1 MITRNLRGFVG
12 VAVGASLLLSFT
24 SPLAAQGDSGSLR
37 GRIVDGTGAALPGV
51 TIVAA
56 SPAVMG
62 GSVTAVTSGEGVY
75 RFPSLPPGLYELRM
89 DLSGFTPTVVRDVRI
104 NVGVALTVDRALQVA
119 TVQEAVTVVGEA
131 PIVDVKNTSG
141 DTTVGRDV
149 LERVPSS
156 RDLWNTL
163 QQVPGLIVPR
173 ENVGGFEST
182 QLSPMSVHG
191 SGRSAVQHNI
201 NGLDMT
207 LMHQDNLGA
216 GYFSTD
222 TFEEVQVTTS
232 GVTAEHSRGGL
243 IINQVVKS
251 GSNRFRGLFSSY
263 YENSSMQADNI
274 DDGLRTRGVTTGG
287 APLDR
292 LIDVSAQLGGPVL
305 RDRLWFFHAYRKY
318 DVYPYVLNCSNTD
331 GSQCTNESKLLN
343 FTTRVDT
350 QANPSHRFMF
360 LHEYGK
366 KLMPNRDI
374 SQFVRPEASWYQDGG
389 HTVWQGKY
397 NWVATGSTLVEVSAG
412 ALETPFPLSYRS
424 EVGNATS
431 AFDEITRVRYDAPVR
446 DFLQK
451 GQMQT
456 YSGNVTYFNDRWLGA
471 THDIKA
477 GLEHRRGQVPE
488 TDRRNGDLERRY
500 QNGVPYRVIV
510 YNTPITRN
518 AHNQSIAGYIQDSM
532 RLGRVTLNAG
542 VRAEWWRADLPE
554 QTNEPAIFANVFGGR
569 RTFPEQKGLM
579 EWTTISPRAGVAWDI
594 AGDSRTVVKATAGR
608 YFSQIEGN
616 QVNNTANA
624 NRLGS
629 ATFDWVDLNG
639 NNYPDYPHEFTR
651 LISRT
656 LPGGNTIAPGLKSP
670 YSDELTAGVER
681 RLGQSLAVSAR
692 YTYRTNRRIMANTDL
707 ALPPSAFS
715 IPSTAADPLTGNIIN
730 YWSLAPQFRGITNDI
745 VLAQFDENKTRY
757 HGVDV
762 NVDRR
767 FDGRWMVRL
776 SFTLQD
782 NYGRVGGFMDR
793 NDMEIFP
800 EGAAGFDAKH
810 LFRVLGTYI
819 LPWDINAGWAF
830 RSTGGMNSF
839 TGGTSMA
846 RTVQVRDVTTNSL
859 YNVRVEPNGS
869 YRQDAVNVLDLRAS
883 KVFRIS
889 GHTFEAMI
897 DAFNVLNAN
906 NVLQASTIT
915 GPTFDRPTHILPPR
929 VARLGIKYTF

>member
-1 MITRNLRGFVG
+1 MSARNLRGFVG
-12 VAVGASLLLSFT
+12 LALAVALLFGST
-24 SPLAAQGDSGSLR
+24 GPLAAQGDSGSLR
-37 GRIVDGTGAALPGV
+37 GRIIDDTGAALPGV
-51 TIVAA
+51 IITAA
-56 SPAVMG
+56 SSAVMG
-62 GSVTAVTSGEGVY
+62 GSVTAVTSAEGVY
-75 RFPSLPPGLYELRM
+75 RFPSLPPGLYEVRM
-89 DLSGFTPTVVRDVRI
+89 ELTGFTPTVVRDVRV
-104 NVGVALTVDRALQVA
+104 NVGVALTVDRTLEVA
-119 TVQEAVTVVGEA
+119 NVEETLTVVGEA
-131 PIVDVKNTSG
+131 PIVDVKNTTG
-141 DTTVGRDV
+141 NTTVGGDV

-163 QQVPGLIVPR
+163 QQVPGLVVPR

-182 QLSPMSVHG
+182 QLAPMSVHG
-191 SGRSAVQHNI
+191 SARSAVQHNV

-251 GSNRFRGLFSSY
+251 GSNRFRGLFSTY

-274 DDGLRTRGVTTGG
+274 DDDLRTRGVTTGG

-292 LIDVSAQLGGPVL
+292 LVDLSAQLGGPVL

-318 DVYPYVLNCSNTD
+318 DVYPYVLNCFNPD
-331 GSQCTNESKLLN
+331 GSQCTNESKLSN

-374 SQFVRPEASWYQDGG
+374 SQFIAPEASWYQDGG
-389 HTVWQGKY
+389 HTVLQGKY
-397 NWVATGSTLVEVSAG
+397 NWIVTGSTLVEVSAG
-412 ALETPFPLSYRS
+412 ALETPFPLAYRG
-424 EVGNATS
+424 EVGNSTT
-431 AFDEITRVRYDAPVR
+431 AFDEITLRRFDAPSR
-446 DFLQK
+446 DFIQT
-451 GQMQT
+451 GEMQT
-456 YSGNVTYFNDRWLGA
+456 YSGNIMYFNDRWLGA

-477 GLEHRRGQVPE
+477 GLEHRRGEVPE

-500 QNGVPYRVIV
+500 QNGMPYRVIA

-518 AHNQSIAGYIQDSM
+518 AKNQSVAGYIQDSM
-532 RLGRVTLNAG
+532 RLGRVTVNAG

-554 QTNEPAIFANVFGGR
+554 QTNVPAIFADIFGGQ

-624 NRLGS
+624 NRLGT
-629 ATFDWVDLNG
+629 ATFDWVDFNG
-639 NNYPDYPHEFTR
+639 NNYPDYPGEFTR
-651 LISRT
+651 LISRN

-670 YSDELTAGVER
+670 YSDEVTAGLER
-681 RLGQSLAVSAR
+681 SLTPRLAVSAR

-707 ALPPSAFS
+707 ALPPSAYS
-715 IPSTAADPLTGNIIN
+715 IPSTAVDPLTGNVIN
-730 YWSLAPQFRGITNDI
+730 FWSLAPEFRGITNDI

-757 HGVDV
+757 HGVDF
-762 NVDRR
+762 NFDRR
-767 FDGRWMVRL
+767 FDGRWMIRL
-776 SFTLQD
+776 SLTLQD
-782 NYGRVGGFMDR
+782 NSGRVGGFMNR
-793 NDMEIFP
+793 NDREIFP
-800 EGAAGFDAKH
+800 EGAVGFDARH
-810 LFRVLGTYI
+810 LFRALGTYI
-819 LPWDINAGWAF
+819 LPWDVNVGWAF

-839 TGGTSMA
+839 TGGDSMA
-846 RTVQVRDVTTNSL
+846 RTVQVRDVTTNSI

-869 YRQDAVNVLDLRAS
+869 YRQNPVNVLDLRGS
-883 KVFRIS
+883 KVFRLK
-889 GHTFEAMI
+889 GHTFEAML
-897 DAFNVLNAN
+897 DVFNVLNAN
-906 NVLQASTIT
+906 NVLQASTVT
-915 GPTFDRPTHILPPR
+915 GPTFDRPTNVLPPR
-929 VARLGIKYTF
+929 IARLGIKYTF